1 MNRAIEQALTSLLPR
16 LNTDLP
22 SQLTELT
29 SSLIAQSRLKA
40 SNLSQDEEIARTYC
54 CANIACERLKT
65 TLNLPKI
72 EPRPPVAPR
81 VYKKL
86 YGHLDTALVAQ
97 RQQRSPKKIQRGD
110 VQELPQPPPKTPTKR
125 KATNPTVASASKKGR
140 QTPSKEAS
148 LAQYK
153 KVTTARKSELQ
164 HGERGLE
171 IPAWI
176 HPMIRGLCAKL
187 EAKGAAPHV
196 LAGVSSVLTLPTP
209 KLVDGKGTG
218 KERIPALLAAV
229 FILARTRLLGVTTD
243 GKEYVGLRKQILNG
257 IRELRTDKELIK
269 KVSGIQKGKKG
280 WEGYGEVVGKDVDA
294 WLMELSAKGWVELDW
309 FGNIESGAGLG
320 LPEWVDYDNYEL
332 QNEEDDEED
341 EGEETMMGLG
351 TMLQDKVD
359 FLSKRKR
366 DEYKVW
372 KESFMRRLEQAE
384 EAEKK
389 QSTRMEVD

>member
-1 MNRAIEQALTSLLPR
+1 
-16 LNTDLP
+16 
-22 SQLTELT
+22 
-29 SSLIAQSRLKA
+29 
-40 SNLSQDEEIARTYC
+40 
-54 CANIACERLKT
+54 
-65 TLNLPKI
+65 
-72 EPRPPVAPR
+72 
-81 VYKKL
+81 
-86 YGHLDTALVAQ
+86 
-97 RQQRSPKKIQRGD
+97 
-110 VQELPQPPPKTPTKR
+110 
-125 KATNPTVASASKKGR
+125 
-140 QTPSKEAS
+140 
-148 LAQYK
+148 
-153 KVTTARKSELQ
+153 
-164 HGERGLE
+164 
-171 IPAWI
+171 
-176 HPMIRGLCAKL
+176 MIRGLCAKL

-218 KERIPALLAAV
+218 KEKIPALLAAV

-243 GKEYVGLRKQILNG
+243 GREYVGLRKQILNG

-280 WEGYGEVVGKDVDA
+280 WEGYGDVVGKDVDA

-332 QNEEDDEED
+332 QNDEDDDED
-341 EGEETMMGLG
+341 KGEETMMGLG

-372 KESFMRRLEQAE
+372 QESFMRRLEQAE
-384 EAEKK
+384 KE